1 MARAFRSQYENLGDS
16 LFDPVMII
24 PVFAGPNNSKTEML
38 LYLWLYIAGMYSFHF
53 VAMGFVLLFF
63 EAGSHL
69 SQTVLKQAVL
79 KLALDIIW
87 NLNFIVVSCL
97 FVCLFICL
105 EAGSH
110 VVQAGH
116 NLFGSKDDLKGLIFL
131 LVSLALTGM

>member
-24 PVFAGPNNSKTEML
+24 LVFAGPNNSKTEML

-69 SQTVLKQAVL
+69 SQTVLKTGCPQTCFGHYL
-79 KLALDIIW
+79 ELEFHCCSLLI
-87 NLNFIVVSCL
+87 CL
-97 FVCLFICL
+97 FVYLP
-105 EAGSH
+105 
-110 VVQAGH
+110 
-116 NLFGSKDDLKGLIFL
+116 
-131 LVSLALTGM
+131 

>member
-24 PVFAGPNNSKTEML
+24 LVFAGPNNFKTEML

-110 VVQAGH
+110 VAQAGH